1 MKTRHNEARE
11 APQVFQ
17 IPKLVQEDIEERGF
31 HLYTWIDPQEVRL
44 SVERDFLKILKYA
57 WIPLWVIAIIA
68 WFLTVIGFFIVI
80 FFGVFLMMLYLLILS
95 IRRSK
100 LLTKSSFVVLTNSS
114 ISLWG
119 KIVPLS
125 EVGTLK
131 KDIQKV
137 SNTFEEDLFG
147 ESQLK
152 KSRGHLMRDLMEQLF
167 WGYKLILDNGFIRS
181 RDAEKAII
189 FLFLLYTTYLVIM
202 SIVYFFGVLFLWIFW
217 KIIVFINTK
226 YLLWKWEKVIHINTL
241 FWEIDILSE
250 NLKEERYHLK
260 SALKEAYDNDWKD
273 GLLLEIHKNI
283 SFIWKLSEEILTKLR
298 LLRKNIDESQYKEMF
313 SFEVFHRWTKKQI
326 EDPLS
331 DILKLLEKNR
341 DILTQVIEE
350 ISTQIEET
358 DKIEYKGTL
367 KLQRTRVELQRKEI
381 LQYIPILEASLE
393 KLRS

>member
-1 MKTRHNEARE
+1 
-11 APQVFQ
+11 
-17 IPKLVQEDIEERGF
+17 
-31 HLYTWIDPQEVRL
+31 
-44 SVERDFLKILKYA
+44 
-57 WIPLWVIAIIA
+57 
-68 WFLTVIGFFIVI
+68 
-80 FFGVFLMMLYLLILS
+80 
-95 IRRSK
+95 
-100 LLTKSSFVVLTNSS
+100 
-114 ISLWG
+114 
-119 KIVPLS
+119 
-125 EVGTLK
+125 
-131 KDIQKV
+131 
-137 SNTFEEDLFG
+137 
-147 ESQLK
+147 
-152 KSRGHLMRDLMEQLF
+152 MRDLMEQLF
-167 WGYKLILDNGFIRS
+167 WGYKLILDNRMIRS
-181 RDAEKAII
+181 RDGEKAII

-298 LLRKNIDESQYKEMF
+298 LLRKNIDESQYKKMF